1 MNWKSLT
8 CNIIWLLFSFFL
20 MLIFST
26 QDKESMIDGREINTI
41 CDVMIYFEDDDIRSI
56 GMMLTTP
63 LFFPLIYAILWKKQR
78 NIWQYL
84 VFIILLSFWLW
95 RFIIRYQ
102 VC

>member
-41 CDVMIYFEDDDIRSI
+41 CDVMIYFEEDDIRSI
-56 GMMLTTP
+56 GMMLTIP
-63 LFFPLIYAILWKKQR
+63 LFFPLIYTILWKKQR

>member
-56 GMMLTTP
+56 GMMLTIP